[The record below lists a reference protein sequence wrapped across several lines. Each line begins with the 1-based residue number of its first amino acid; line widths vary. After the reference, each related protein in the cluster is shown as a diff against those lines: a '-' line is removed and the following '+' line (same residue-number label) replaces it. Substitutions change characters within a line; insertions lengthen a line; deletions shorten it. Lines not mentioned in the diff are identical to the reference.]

1 MGIDVGTEISCDEFK
16 KREAFFFKERY
27 RNHWPLEQRRLKRVA
42 AKLKELDARAGV
54 EVVGFGANTDEL
66 IEKHPDVTGA
76 PDLRLVEG
84 CGQTEVLRV
93 EVSGTKKRRGDS
105 FWVRPDKIEFARN
118 NLDVDYFIILHYEQ
132 PEEEFVYIRPCVDT
146 EYEVHEE
153 VISGVRERFVIFN
166 REDDE
171 VISEADFKRY
181 LNQKFDEFL

>member
-1 MGIDVGTEISCDEFK
+1 MGIGIGTKISCDEFRR
-16 KREAFFFKERY
+16 REAFFFKERY
-27 RNHWPLEQRRLKRVA
+27 RDHWPLEQMRLKKVITR
-42 AKLKELDARAGV
+42 LKELDARAVV

-66 IEKHPDVTGA
+66 IEKHPDVSGA

-93 EVSGTKKRRGDS
+93 EVSGTKNRRGNS
-105 FWVRPDKIEFARN
+105 FWVRPDKIDFGRN

-132 PEEEFVYIRPCVDT
+132 PEEEFVYIRPRVDT

-153 VISGVRERFVIFN
+153 VISGVRERFVIFK

-171 VISEADFKRY
+171 VISEADFKCY